1 MEQINEVV
9 EASNP
14 AAQEVALEYL
24 AAFYTRRDVA
34 QFLTDWA
41 IVDVDCTVLDFS
53 YGGCSFLNASLTTL
67 QERGNPCPATQ
78 IYGVDID
85 ALATSYLQE
94 LFAAGAS
101 AEQFVCRDFFDLEPS
116 DLAGFPFGAVTGN
129 PPYIRYHDIPEAL
142 RMRAEARLRQYGI
155 EISGR
160 ASYWAFFLLYSIM
173 FLRPGGRL
181 ALVLPG
187 SFIHTDYSVQIRELL
202 VSQFERVNI
211 ILLQER
217 IFKGT
222 QEESVIVC
230 AEGAGRPNKSLRIGM
245 ASTVE
250 ELQDVLSNLDD
261 RTSELGSEVDDKEWL
276 GALIEEDAL
285 ELYGQLTDEPHS
297 VKLGDVL
304 VARIGVVTGNNN
316 YFIPSPQTLAQKN
329 LPTSD
334 LIPIIR
340 RPIYFKGVAVTDE
353 DLAFLRDSGKA
364 HLLLTPPRNKSA
376 MKRTTRSYIDEGE
389 EAGINEAVKCKTR
402 KPWYVVPHTEAP
414 AAFMPCMVAS
424 WPRLVVNNSSF
435 TCTNNILKLKWK
447 EERPNSDWTRLAL
460 GTMSTLSQ
468 LSAELVGRSY
478 GGGVLKVEPT
488 ELKRLVVPLLSAEA
502 ADRIGGQVDSFL
514 RENRVNEAI
523 DTVDTA
529 LVAEMPGLTP
539 SGLTHLRNAR
549 NQLFLRRRQHRRDA
563 ERIVG
568 LQGTE

>member
-9 EASNP
+9 EASNS
-14 AAQEVALEYL
+14 AAQEAVIEYL

-41 IVDVDCTVLDFS
+41 IVDVDCTVLDPS

-67 QERGNPCPATQ
+67 QERGNSCPATQ

-94 LFAAGAS
+94 LFDAGAS
-101 AEQFVCRDFFDLEPS
+101 AEQFVRRDFFELEPS
-116 DLAGFPFGAVTGN
+116 DFAGFPFGAVTGN
-129 PPYIRYHDIPEAL
+129 PPYIRYHDIPEE
-142 RMRAEARLRQYGI
+142 RRKRAEARLRQYGI

-160 ASYWAFFLLYSIM
+160 ASYWAFFLLYAIM

-187 SFIHTDYSVQIRELL
+187 SFIHTDYSVQVRELL
-202 VSQFERVNI
+202 ASHFERVNI

-217 IFKGT
+217 IFEGT

-230 AEGAGRPNKSLRIGM
+230 AEGAAKSNKSIRIGT
-245 ASTVE
+245 ARTVE
-250 ELQDVLSNLDD
+250 ELKAVLGDMDN
-261 RTSELGSEVDDKEWL
+261 RTRKLGGEVDEKEWL

-285 ELYGQLTDEPHS
+285 ELYGQLTDAPNS

-304 VARIGVVTGNNN
+304 IARIGVVTGNNN

-329 LPTSD
+329 LPASD
-334 LIPIIR
+334 LIPVVR
-340 RPIYFKGVAVTDE
+340 RPLYFKGVAVTNE
-353 DLAFLRDSGKA
+353 DLAFLRLSGKA

-376 MKRTTRSYIDEGE
+376 MKRATRSYIDEGE

-424 WPRLVVNNSSF
+424 WPRLVVNDSSF
-435 TCTNNILKLKWK
+435 TCTNNILKLTWK
-447 EERPNSDWTRLAL
+447 EERPDTDWTRLAL
-460 GTMSTLSQ
+460 GTLSTLSQ

-488 ELKRLVVPLLSAEA
+488 ELKRLAVPLLSVEA
-502 ADRIGGQVDSFL
+502 AGRIVGQVDGLL

-523 DTVDTA
+523 DTVDNA
-529 LVAEMPGLTP
+529 LVAETPGLTLL
-539 SGLTHLRNAR
+539 GLTKLRNAR

-568 LQGTE
+568 LQEIE

>member
-14 AAQEVALEYL
+14 ATQEAAIEYL

-41 IVDVDCTVLDFS
+41 IVDVDCTTLDPS
-53 YGGCSFLNASLTTL
+53 YGGCSFLNASLATL
-67 QERGNPCPATQ
+67 QERGNPFPATQ

-94 LFAAGAS
+94 LFDAGAS
-101 AEQFVCRDFFDLEPS
+101 PEQFVRRDFFELDPS

-129 PPYIRYHDIPEAL
+129 PPYIRYHDIPEEL
-142 RMRAEARLRQYGI
+142 RKRAEARLRQYGI

-187 SFIHTDYSVQIRELL
+187 SFIHTDYSVQVRELL
-202 VSQFERVNI
+202 ASHFERVNI

-217 IFKGT
+217 IFDGT

-230 AEGAGRPNKSLRIGM
+230 AEGAGRPHQSLRIGT
-245 ASTVE
+245 AGTVE
-250 ELQDVLSNLDD
+250 ELKAVLGDLDN
-261 RTSELGSEVDDKEWL
+261 RTSALGSEVNDKEWL

-285 ELYGQLTDEPHS
+285 ELYGQLTDGPNS

-316 YFIPSPQTLAQKN
+316 YFIPSPQTLMRKN
-329 LPTSD
+329 LPVSD
-334 LIPIIR
+334 LIPVIR
-340 RPIYFKGVAVTDE
+340 RPLYFKGVAVSDE
-353 DLAFLRDSGKA
+353 DLAFLRNSEKA
-364 HLLLTPPRNKSA
+364 HLLLTPPRNKSV
-376 MKRTTRSYIDEGE
+376 MKRATRRYIDEGE

-424 WPRLVVNNSSF
+424 WPRLVVNASSF
-435 TCTNNILKLKWK
+435 TCTNNILKLTWK
-447 EERPNSDWTRLAL
+447 KERPDNDWTRLAL
-460 GTMSTLSQ
+460 GTLSTLTQ

-488 ELKRLVVPLLSAEA
+488 ELKRLAVPLLSAKA
-502 ADRIGGQVDSFL
+502 AGRIVNQVDSLL

-523 DTVDTA
+523 DVVDATYM
-529 LVAEMPGLTP
+529 AETPSLTPLGLTK
-539 SGLTHLRNAR
+539 LRDAR

-568 LQGTE
+568 L